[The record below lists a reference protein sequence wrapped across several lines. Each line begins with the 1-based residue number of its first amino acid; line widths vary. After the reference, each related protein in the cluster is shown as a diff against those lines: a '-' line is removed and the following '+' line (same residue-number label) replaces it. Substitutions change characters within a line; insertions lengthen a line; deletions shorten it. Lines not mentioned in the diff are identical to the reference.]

1 MRQPARY
8 LVRFVVIVA
17 LLATLPLLAGPS
29 NPKNSPYLSALAD
42 LVMLSAD
49 IFSIDPRA
57 IKDVKAVTTITGGR
71 VVWDSSTGAEHSPS
85 AAIIPAH
92 PCRPM
97 R

>member
-42 LVMLSAD
+42 LPAGPALAATHCAD
-49 IFSIDPRA
+49 RSCAGFGGPCMQEIGFRC
-57 IKDVKAVTTITGGR
+57 IKGPGQCFTRG
-71 VVWDSSTGAEHSPS
+71 
-85 AAIIPAH
+85 
-92 PCRPM
+92 C
-97 R
+97 

>member
-42 LVMLSAD
+42 LPAGPALAATHCSDRSCAGFGGPCMQEVG
-49 IFSIDPRA
+49 FRC
-57 IKDVKAVTTITGGR
+57 IKGPGQCFTRG
-71 VVWDSSTGAEHSPS
+71 
-85 AAIIPAH
+85 
-92 PCRPM
+92 C
-97 R
+97 